1 MTLGSNR
8 FSRRGMRALALS
20 IVLAGTGLVLAAPAG
35 AAGMFAIGDQ
45 NAAVGSSV
53 TFWGAKWWKLNALS
67 GGDAPAA
74 FKGWANTL
82 DGTSCP
88 SSWSTDPGNSSEP
101 PEGPLPGLIEVLVPS
116 TVTKSGKVIS
126 GNSTEVALVRTD
138 PGYAANPGHAGT
150 GTVVAVVCKP
160 ETPQQEE
167 ERKRR
172 EEEEKRKHE
181 EEEKENEIS
190 T

>member
-1 MTLGSNR
+1 MVA
-8 FSRRGMRALALS
+8 RAPW
-20 IVLAGTGLVLAAPAG
+20 T
-35 AAGMFAIGDQ
+35 
-45 NAAVGSSV
+45 
-53 TFWGAKWWKLNALS
+53 
-67 GGDAPAA
+67 
-74 FKGWANTL
+74 
-82 DGTSCP
+82 
-88 SSWSTDPGNSSEP
+88 TDPGNSSEP

-126 GNSTEVALVRTD
+126 GDSTEVALVSTE

-150 GTVVAVVCKP
+150 GVVVAVLCKP

-172 EEEEKRKHE
+172 EEEENE
-181 EEEKENEIS
+181 EIL

>member
-1 MTLGSNR
+1 MTLGSHC

-20 IVLAGTGLVLAAPAG
+20 IVLAGTSLALAAPAG
-35 AAGMFAIGDQ
+35 AAGMFSIGDQ

-67 GGDAPAA
+67 GGTAPAA
-74 FKGWANTL
+74 FKGWVNEISRDRA
-82 DGTSCP
+82 GCP
-88 SSWSTDPGNSSEP
+88 RTWTTDPGNSSEP

-116 TVTKSGKVIS
+116 TVTKAGRVIS
-126 GNSTEVALVRTD
+126 GDSTEVVLVRTE

-150 GTVVAVVCKP
+150 GEVVAVLCKP
-160 ETPQQEE
+160 KTAQQE
-167 ERKRR
+167 K
-172 EEEEKRKHE
+172 EEEEPE
-181 EEEKENEIS
+181 EII